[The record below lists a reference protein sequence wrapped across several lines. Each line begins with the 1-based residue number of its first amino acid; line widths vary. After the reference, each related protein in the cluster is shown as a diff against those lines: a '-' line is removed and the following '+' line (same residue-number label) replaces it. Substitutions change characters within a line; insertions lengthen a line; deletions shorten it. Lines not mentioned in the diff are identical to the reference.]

1 MQRGRR
7 VCPAVDASAIP
18 VRGVGRGE
26 DWGLDTRFV
35 NEMRRRRS
43 RLSRYALTD
52 VCRASDASLRPY
64 QAFRRMEWVGLAGKP
79 CAGEVRLTG
88 WMDGVEM
95 CAGGSSKHGAHMH
108 RPSHTAHQPHGRC
121 VYPLPLPNPH
131 AMPQA
136 IARWGFERYRRRV
149 RRVSSTLADRADS
162 VERRCVQG
170 VVRRRFRVRMQ
181 RVAR

>member
-1 MQRGRR
+1 
-7 VCPAVDASAIP
+7 
-18 VRGVGRGE
+18 
-26 DWGLDTRFV
+26 
-35 NEMRRRRS
+35 
-43 RLSRYALTD
+43 
-52 VCRASDASLRPY
+52 
-64 QAFRRMEWVGLAGKP
+64 
-79 CAGEVRLTG
+79 
-88 WMDGVEM
+88 MDGVEM

-170 VVRRRFRVRMQ
+170 VVRKKVPGADATRGTLTRVGWRRAGTANATAFSGGMLWDFAEGTIAVTPSGDSCVSQ
-181 RVAR
+181 RPTPFAPLCS